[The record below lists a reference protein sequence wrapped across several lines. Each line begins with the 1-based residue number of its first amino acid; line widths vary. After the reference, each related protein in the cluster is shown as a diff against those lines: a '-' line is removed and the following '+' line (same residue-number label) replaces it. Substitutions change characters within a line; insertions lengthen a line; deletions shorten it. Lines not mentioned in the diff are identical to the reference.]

1 MMLRS
6 RGIPSRRRS
15 LIMDNLNNNP
25 DPKEEENS
33 ASIDDDYDDGPGMI
47 ESPNAI
53 EAMLKNPP
61 LLPSESKEEFDRVYD
76 DFLDPLGP
84 ETVPQHWLV
93 WNSAILTWE
102 VMRYRRIR
110 VAYMLNQRRAA
121 VGSLIRKAFQTSA
134 MRALRTAGSDID
146 DNVER
151 YFTDPEYPSLV
162 AQALEKSGYTI
173 DVVEAEMFA
182 RSLDGLSRIEKLI
195 ASAEKRL
202 MLFFR
207 EMERIHGDRALRA
220 QKIADDALSS
230 ED

>member
-1 MMLRS
+1 
-6 RGIPSRRRS
+6 
-15 LIMDNLNNNP
+15 MDNPNNNP
-25 DPKEEENS
+25 DPKEEEDS
-33 ASIDDDYDDGPGMI
+33 ASTDYDFDGPAMI
-47 ESPNAI
+47 EIPNTI

-61 LLPSESKEEFDRVYD
+61 LLPNESKEEFDWVYD

-102 VMRYRRIR
+102 VMRYRRMK
-110 VAYMLNQRRAA
+110 VAYMVNQRRAA
-121 VGSLIRKAFQTSA
+121 VGSLIRKAFQTPA

-182 RSLDGLSRIEKLI
+182 GSLDGLSRIEKLI

-230 ED
+230 EDE

>member
-1 MMLRS
+1 
-6 RGIPSRRRS
+6 
-15 LIMDNLNNNP
+15 MDNPNNNS
-25 DPKEEENS
+25 DLKEEDEP
-33 ASIDDDYDDGPGMI
+33 ASIADDYDEGPGVI
-47 ESPNAI
+47 DIPGPI

-61 LLPSESKEEFDRVYD
+61 LLPNESKDQFDRVYD
-76 DFLDPLGP
+76 DFLDPLLP

-93 WNSAILTWE
+93 WNSAILTWD
-102 VMRYRRIR
+102 VMRYRRMK

-121 VGSLIRKAFQTSA
+121 VGGLIRKTFQTSA

-151 YFTDPEYPSLV
+151 YFTDPEYPPLV

-182 RSLDGLSRIEKLI
+182 RSLDGLSQIEKLI

-207 EMERIHGDRALRA
+207 EMEKIHGDRAIRA
-220 QKIADDALSS
+220 QKTADGALSS
-230 ED
+230 EDE

>member
-1 MMLRS
+1 MVN
-6 RGIPSRRRS
+6 P
-15 LIMDNLNNNP
+15 NNNP
-25 DPKEEENS
+25 DPKEEEDS
-33 ASIDDDYDDGPGMI
+33 ASTDYDFDGPGMI
-47 ESPNAI
+47 NIPPAI
-53 EAMLKNPP
+53 GAMLENPP
-61 LLPSESKEEFDRVYD
+61 LLPNESKEGFDQVYD
-76 DFLDPLGP
+76 DFLDPLAP

-93 WNSAILTWE
+93 WDSAILTWE
-102 VMRYRRIR
+102 IMRYRRMK

-162 AQALEKSGYTI
+162 AQALDKSGYTI

-230 ED
+230 EDE

>member
-1 MMLRS
+1 
-6 RGIPSRRRS
+6 
-15 LIMDNLNNNP
+15 MDNPNNNP
-25 DPKEEENS
+25 DPKEEEDS
-33 ASIDDDYDDGPGMI
+33 ASTDYDFDGPGMI
-47 ESPNAI
+47 EIPNTI
-53 EAMLKNPP
+53 KAMLKNPP
-61 LLPSESKEEFDRVYD
+61 LLPNESKEEFDWVYD

-102 VMRYRRIR
+102 VMRYRRMK
-110 VAYMLNQRRAA
+110 VAYMVNQRRAA

-230 ED
+230 EDG

>member
-1 MMLRS
+1 
-6 RGIPSRRRS
+6 
-15 LIMDNLNNNP
+15 MDNLNNNP

-47 ESPNAI
+47 EIPNAI

-102 VMRYRRIR
+102 VMRYRRMK

-230 ED
+230 EDG